1 MMSELIAQEQEHVA
15 ALLALTRRQFKQ
27 TPNDDKA
34 AQLQAVCG
42 WQFNTSEG
50 DVEAEVYVFDSAEL
64 RQAAIEHLLRH
75 NPIDPVTGL
84 PGISSNGPLV
94 FIVRYT
100 GQVANKT
107 AMFEALGVASALAG
121 EEE

>member
-1 MMSELIAQEQEHVA
+1 MSELIAQEQEHVE
-15 ALLALTRRQFKQ
+15 ALLALARREFIQ
-27 TPNDDKA
+27 TPIDDQA
-34 AQLQAVCG
+34 AQLHAVAG
-42 WQFNTSEG
+42 WRFTTSEG

-64 RQAAIEHLLRH
+64 RQAAINDLLRR
-75 NPIDPVTGL
+75 NPPDPATNL
-84 PGISSNGPLV
+84 PSISSNGSLV

-100 GQVANKT
+100 GPAADEV

>member
-1 MMSELIAQEQEHVA
+1 MSELIAQEQERVE
-15 ALLALTRRQFKQ
+15 ALLALARREFIQ
-27 TPNDDKA
+27 TPIDDQV
-34 AQLQAVCG
+34 AQLHAVAG
-42 WQFNTSEG
+42 WRFTTSEG

-64 RQAAIEHLLRH
+64 RQAAIDDLLRR
-75 NPIDPVTGL
+75 NPPDPATSL
-84 PGISSNGPLV
+84 PSISSNGPLV

-100 GQVANKT
+100 GPVTDEA